1 MLNVLPQQVET
12 DGRTRER
19 EGGREREG
27 EEKEE
32 KSLICEQKVKYNRF
46 ASKYDILKF
55 SLSLDVYCLVIWR
68 VISTLFLCDHRPH
81 YGTCEEFG
89 YPRGDCENL

>member
-1 MLNVLPQQVET
+1 MYVYIAIRHFKKNKLLT
-12 DGRTRER
+12 YC
-19 EGGREREG
+19 
-27 EEKEE
+27 K
-32 KSLICEQKVKYNRF
+32 QKVKYNRF
-46 ASKYDILKF
+46 ASKYDTLKF

-68 VISTLFLCDHRPH
+68 VIITLFLCGHRPH